1 MQVAGAHPGRR
12 RDGIDLGLR
21 APVLGEERD
30 GPAHD
35 GVVCGGMAERLVVA
49 NTIGREH
56 GGLHRWLPP

>member
-12 RDGIDLGLR
+12 RDGIDLRLC

-35 GVVCGGMAERLVVA
+35 IVIGGGVAERPGVA